1 VSFVDVVLIALA
13 LLFALSGFRQGLLVS
28 ATSIVGFLGGAVIG
42 AQLSGPVADRID
54 GSNVTRVFA
63 ALVVVLAGALLGQIV
78 AGAVG
83 RALRSRVTWE
93 PAKVV
98 DSIAGAVVSAAAV
111 LLVAWMVASPL
122 ASSPF
127 PPVASQVRQSA
138 LVAAVDR
145 AVPEGVRSVY
155 NSLREAIDRR
165 GLPDVL
171 DPLTPTQVRDVPA
184 PDQALLSSP
193 VVAAVQDS
201 VVKVSGIAPSCSRQI
216 DGSGF
221 VYAPERVMTNA
232 HVLAGVADPVVQAD
246 GEEYDATPVYVDQEV
261 DIAVLAVPGLPEAP
275 LSFTP
280 EPGADSGADAIIMG
294 YPGGGPFYVGPARVR
309 DRGDISGPDFRNSQ
323 TVVRDVYALY
333 GIVRAGNSGGP
344 LFATDGSVLG
354 VVFASAVDD
363 PNTGY
368 ALSALEVADAAR
380 AGNTAAAEVSTGPC
394 E

>member
-1 VSFVDVVLIALA
+1 VSFVDLVLIALA

-28 ATSIVGFLGGAVIG
+28 ATSIVGFLGGAVLG
-42 AQLSGPVADRID
+42 AQLSGAVADRID
-54 GSNVTRVFA
+54 GSTVTRVFA
-63 ALVVVLAGALLGQIV
+63 ALVVVLAGALLGQIL
-78 AGAVG
+78 AGAAG
-83 RALRSRVTWE
+83 RALRSHVTWE

-98 DSIAGAVVSAAAV
+98 DSVAGAVVSSAAV

-127 PPVASQVRQSA
+127 PSVSSQVRQSA
-138 LVAAVDR
+138 LVQAVDK
-145 AVPEGVRSVY
+145 AVPDSVRSVY
-155 NSLREAIDRR
+155 NNLREAIDRR

-171 DPLTPTQVRDVPA
+171 DPLTPTQVRDVPP
-184 PDQALLSSP
+184 PDAQLVNSP
-193 VVAAVQDS
+193 VVAAVKNS

-232 HVLAGVADPVVQAD
+232 HVLAGVTNPVVHAGND
-246 GEEYDATPVYVDQEV
+246 EYEATPVFVDPEV
-261 DIAVLAVPGLPEAP
+261 DIAVLDVPGLREKALPFAQKAAD
-275 LSFTP
+275 T
-280 EPGADSGADAIIMG
+280 GADSIIMG
-294 YPGGGPFYVGPARVR
+294 FPGGGPFYVGAARVR
-309 DRGDISGPDFRNSQ
+309 DHGDISGPDFRNTQ
-323 TVVRDVYALY
+323 TVRRDVYALN

-354 VVFASAVDD
+354 VVFASAIDD

-368 ALSALEVADAAR
+368 ALTALQVGAAAR
-380 AGNTAAAEVSTGPC
+380 AGATATTKVDTGPC

>member
-1 VSFVDVVLIALA
+1 VSLVDVVLIALA

-28 ATSIVGFLGGAVIG
+28 STSIVGFLGGAVLG

-54 GSNVTRVFA
+54 GSSVTRVFA

-83 RALRSRVTWE
+83 RALRSKMTWE
-93 PAKVV
+93 PAKIV
-98 DSIAGAVVSAAAV
+98 DSVAGAVVSAAAV

-138 LVAAVDR
+138 LVQAVDR
-145 AVPEGVRSVY
+145 AVPEGVRAVY
-155 NSLREAIDRR
+155 NSLRDAIDRN

-171 DPLTPTQVRDVPA
+171 DPLTPTQVREVPA
-184 PDQALLSSP
+184 PDQALESSP
-193 VVAAVQDS
+193 VVAAVQES

-221 VYAPERVMTNA
+221 VYAPGRVMTNA
-232 HVLAGVADPVVQAD
+232 HVLAGVTDPVVHAD
-246 GEEYDATPVYVDQEV
+246 GEEYDATPVYVDEEV
-261 DIAVLAVPGLPEAP
+261 DIAVLAVPGLTETPLPFAP
-275 LSFTP
+275 GP
-280 EPGADSGADAIIMG
+280 VDSGADAIIMG
-294 YPGGGPFYVGPARVR
+294 FPGGGPFYVGPARVR
-309 DRGDISGPDFRNSQ
+309 DRGPISGPDFRETQ

-368 ALSALEVADAAR
+368 ALTALQVADAAR
-380 AGNTAAAEVSTGPC
+380 AGSTAVAEVGTGPC

>member
-1 VSFVDVVLIALA
+1 MSLVDLVLIGLA

-28 ATSIVGFLGGAVIG
+28 ATSIVGFLGGAVLG
-42 AQLSGPVADRID
+42 AQLAGPVADRVD
-54 GSNVTRVFA
+54 GSSVTRVFA
-63 ALVVVLAGALLGQIV
+63 ALVVVLAGALLGQIL
-78 AGAVG
+78 AGAIG
-83 RALRSRVTWE
+83 RAVRSRVTWE

-127 PPVASQVRQSA
+127 PPVSSQVRQSA
-138 LVAAVDR
+138 LVQAVDR
-145 AVPEGVRSVY
+145 AVPDGVRSVY
-155 NSLREAIDRR
+155 NNLREAIDRR

-184 PDQALLSSP
+184 PDPNLQNSP
-193 VVAAVQDS
+193 IVAAVDDS

-232 HVLAGVADPVVQAD
+232 HVLAGVSDPVVHAGD
-246 GEEYDATPVYVDQEV
+246 EEYDAMPVFVDQEV
-261 DIAVLAVPGLPEAP
+261 DIAVLAVPGLPEQALP
-275 LSFTP
+275 FAQ
-280 EPGADSGADAIIMG
+280 EPAGTGADAIIMG
-294 YPGGGPFYVGPARVR
+294 FPGGGPFYVGAARVR
-309 DRGDISGPDFRNSQ
+309 DRGEISGPDFRNTH
-323 TVVRDVYALY
+323 TVLRDVYALN

-354 VVFASAVDD
+354 VVFASAIDD

-368 ALSALEVADAAR
+368 ALTALQVSDAAR
-380 AGNTAAAEVSTGPC
+380 AGANATAEVGTGPC

>member
-1 VSFVDVVLIALA
+1 MSLVDLVLIALA

-28 ATSIVGFLGGAVIG
+28 ATSIVGFLGGAVLG
-42 AQLSGPVADRID
+42 AQLAGPVADRVD
-54 GSNVTRVFA
+54 GSSVTRVFA
-63 ALVVVLAGALLGQIV
+63 ALVVVLAGALLGQIL
-78 AGAVG
+78 AGAIG
-83 RALRSRVTWE
+83 RAVRSRVTWE

-98 DSIAGAVVSAAAV
+98 DSVAGAVVSAAAV

-127 PPVASQVRQSA
+127 PPVSSQVRQSA
-138 LVAAVDR
+138 LVQAVDR
-145 AVPEGVRSVY
+145 AVPDGVRAVY
-155 NSLREAIDRR
+155 NNLREAIDRR

-184 PDQALLSSP
+184 PDPNLQNSP
-193 VVAAVQDS
+193 IVAAVDDS

-232 HVLAGVADPVVQAD
+232 HVLAGVSDPVVHAG
-246 GEEYDATPVYVDQEV
+246 GEEYDATPVFVDQEV
-261 DIAVLAVPGLPEAP
+261 DVAVLAVPGLPEQALP
-275 LSFTP
+275 FAQ
-280 EPGADSGADAIIMG
+280 EPAGTGADAIIMG
-294 YPGGGPFYVGPARVR
+294 FPGGGPFYVGAARVR
-309 DRGDISGPDFRNSQ
+309 DRGEISGPDFRNTH
-323 TVVRDVYALY
+323 TVLRDVYALN

-354 VVFASAVDD
+354 VVFASAIDD

-368 ALSALEVADAAR
+368 ALTALQVSDAAR
-380 AGNTAAAEVSTGPC
+380 AGANATAEVGTGPC